1 MHFPQADDTHR
12 RPGIDVAIL
21 FATSSAILWA
31 FGQVV
36 MKLGIANMP
45 LGLFG
50 FIRAAVSLVFVIPFG
65 LLGSGF
71 HFPEPTLIVIAF
83 LGGLLDSFVGTL
95 LYMKALKNSPAYEAV
110 PLANTAPFW
119 GVIAAVL
126 FLGETPR
133 FVAFAAAVLVVLGA
147 YFLVK
152 RGDGTTTRV
161 TTWAPWVAL
170 AAGVVWGIAEIAPV
184 KYCLTRGM
192 DPVTYQ
198 LMVIVGAGFG
208 WGLYTLFRGKTA
220 GSRFSRRGI
229 GIAILTG
236 FTNLFLGWILWLA
249 ALQRGPASLLA
260 PVRGSVALFGFAFS
274 IVLLKERPSV
284 RSAIGVLMV
293 VGGVMLVTVA

>member
-1 MHFPQADDTHR
+1 
-12 RPGIDVAIL
+12 
-21 FATSSAILWA
+21 
-31 FGQVV
+31 

-50 FIRAAVSLVFVIPFG
+50 FIRAASSLLFMIPFG

-71 HFPEPTLIVIAF
+71 HFPQPTLVVIAF

-95 LYMKALKNSPAYEAV
+95 LYMKALKNSPAYEVV

-119 GVIAAVL
+119 GVIAAVV

-147 YFLVK
+147 CFLVK
-152 RGDGTTTRV
+152 RSDGATPRA
-161 TTWAPWVAL
+161 TTWGPWVAL

-184 KYCLTRGM
+184 KYCLTHGM

-208 WGLYTLFRGKTA
+208 WGVYALFRGKTSK
-220 GSRFSRRGI
+220 SRFSRRGL

-249 ALQRGPASLLA
+249 ALQRAPASLIS

-284 RSAIGVLMV
+284 RSVVGVLLV
-293 VGGVMLVTVA
+293 VSGVMLVTVA

>member
-1 MHFPQADDTHR
+1 
-12 RPGIDVAIL
+12 
-21 FATSSAILWA
+21 
-31 FGQVV
+31 
-36 MKLGIANMP
+36 MKLGVANMP

-50 FIRAAVSLVFVIPFG
+50 FIRAAVSLAFVIPFG

-71 HFPEPTLIVIAF
+71 HFPEPTLVVIAF

-95 LYMKALKNSPAYEAV
+95 LYMKALNSPAYEAV
-110 PLANTAPFW
+110 PLSNTAPFW

-152 RGDGTTTRV
+152 RSDGATTRA
-161 TTWAPWVAL
+161 TTWGPWVAL

>member
-1 MHFPQADDTHR
+1 VHFLQTDDPHR
-12 RPGIDVAIL
+12 RPDIDVAIL
-21 FATSSAILWA
+21 FATSSAVLWA

-45 LGLFG
+45 LGMFG
-50 FIRAAVSLVFVIPFG
+50 FIRAASSLAFVIPFG
-65 LLGSGF
+65 LLGTGF
-71 HFPEPTLIVIAF
+71 HFPEPTLVVIAF

-95 LYMKALKNSPAYEAV
+95 LYMKALKNTPAYEAV

-152 RGDGTTTRV
+152 RSDGASTRA
-161 TTWAPWVAL
+161 TTWGPWAAL

-184 KYCLTRGM
+184 KYCLTHGM
-192 DPVTYQ
+192 DPVTHQ

-208 WGLYTLFRGKTA
+208 WGVYTLFRGKT
-220 GSRFSRRGI
+220 GERRFSRRGI

-249 ALQRGPASLLA
+249 ALQRAPASLIS
-260 PVRGSVALFGFAFS
+260 PVRGSVALFGFVFS

-284 RSAIGVLMV
+284 RSAIGVLLV